1 VFTPAYPIET
11 ERLLMRP
18 YELRD
23 FGALFAIESR
33 ADVNRYLYSEPRGP
47 EEVRGVLERKL
58 AETSLHDEGD
68 TLAVAVVL
76 RATDAMIGGCI
87 LHWTSREH
95 RVGEIGF
102 VFHPDHH
109 GQGYATEAARPLLE
123 FGFTAVGLHRII
135 GRLEARNAP
144 SARVLEKLGM
154 RREALL
160 VENERVKGEWQ
171 SELDYAIL
179 EREWRA
185 LDDARLYGESLTRPD
200 R

>member
-1 VFTPAYPIET
+1 MAIAPAFPIET
-11 ERLLMRP
+11 ERLLLRP
-18 YELRD
+18 YEPGD
-23 FGALFAIESR
+23 FDALFAIESR

-58 AETSLHDEGD
+58 AETSLRDEGD
-68 TLAVAVVL
+68 TLGVAVVL
-76 RATDAMIGGCI
+76 RATGAMIGGCI

-95 RVGEIGF
+95 RLGEIGF
-102 VFHPDHH
+102 VLHPDHH
-109 GQGYATEAARPLLE
+109 GHGYAAEAARPLLE

-135 GRLEARNAP
+135 GRLEARNAA

-160 VENERVKGEWQ
+160 LENEFVKGEWQ

-179 EREWRA
+179 DREWRA
-185 LDDARLYGESLTRPD
+185 LRAAGDA
-200 R
+200 